1 MCKRIV
7 RHGGNAMMKSEPYYA
22 SVLRT
27 DPDPSPNPN
36 PKHQLK
42 TRASIRASRLT

>member
-7 RHGGNAMMKSEPYYA
+7 RHGGNAMMKNEPYYA

-27 DPDPSPNPN
+27 DPGTHPG
-36 PKHQLK
+36 PKHQLR